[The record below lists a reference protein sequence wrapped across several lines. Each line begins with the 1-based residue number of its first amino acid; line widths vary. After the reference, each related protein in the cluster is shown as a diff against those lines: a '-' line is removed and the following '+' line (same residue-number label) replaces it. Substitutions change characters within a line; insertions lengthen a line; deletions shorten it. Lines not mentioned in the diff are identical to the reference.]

1 MQRYSQQEKERI
13 IECLNILDELISGK
27 FILFDTKASKLL
39 KVIASSEFLYGLFAK
54 YLVDYDF
61 AHALRLGEEY
71 KKAQGQFKIS
81 EDSKEILAFVFCLIL
96 EVNNKKLNLN
106 NFVSDNFFSPNGYN
120 YSYLNFSRCI
130 LQPFKIALMEELGIE
145 ETVMNASTME
155 EQMEMEEMIENNVR
169 EEESESKILFANLLF
184 ALNELHAKVVEDKK
198 IKQDV
203 KDEEYII
210 VVGLIEAV
218 KLENLKILNALIIP
232 LEYVLGKQKSIKAE
246 YQAVKDCMIEI
257 YTKFKK

>member
-1 MQRYSQQEKERI
+1 LQRYSQQEKDRI
-13 IECLNILDELISGK
+13 IECLNIVDELIGGK

-54 YLVDYDF
+54 CLVDYDF

-71 KKAQGQFKIS
+71 KKAQGTFKLA
-81 EDSKEILAFVFCLIL
+81 EDNDQVLAFVFCLIL
-96 EVNNKKLNLN
+96 EVNNKKLSLN
-106 NFVSDNFFSPNGYN
+106 NFVTNNFFSPNGYN
-120 YSYLNFSRCI
+120 YSYLNFSRSI
-130 LQPFKIALMEELGIE
+130 LQPFKIVLMQELGIE
-145 ETVMNASTME
+145 EMVAEMNFKE
-155 EQMEMEEMIENNVR
+155 KQMEMDDVVKDNIR
-169 EEESESKILFANLLF
+169 EEESEIKILFANLLF

-198 IKQDV
+198 IKQNI

-218 KLENLKILNALIIP
+218 KLENLKVLNALIIP
-232 LEYVLGKQKSIKAE
+232 LEYVLGKQKSVKSE
-246 YQAVKDCMIEI
+246 YQAVKDCMLEI